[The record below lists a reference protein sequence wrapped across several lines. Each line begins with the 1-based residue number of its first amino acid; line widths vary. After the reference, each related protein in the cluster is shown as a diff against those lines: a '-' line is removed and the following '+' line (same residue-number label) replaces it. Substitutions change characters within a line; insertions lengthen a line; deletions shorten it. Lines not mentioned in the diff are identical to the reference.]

1 MSSEILP
8 LEKIHDEIK
17 NNLSIYVDAARERN
31 IESMM
36 SIFEKDSL
44 LLMNGQKIL
53 GRENIGSTLKTLFDN
68 INPLDFDITSVNAYQ
83 VGQDIYETGTNSIV
97 TEVDGKRVETPGTYT
112 TVWRKQSDDSW
123 KVIVDLIVP

>member
-44 LLMNGQKIL
+44 LLTNGQKIL
-53 GRENIGSTLKTLFDN
+53 GRENIGSTLKTLIDN

-83 VGQDIYETGTNSIV
+83 VGQDIYETGTSSIV

-112 TVWRKQSDDSW
+112 AVWRKQSDDSW
-123 KVIVDLIVP
+123 KIIVDLMVP